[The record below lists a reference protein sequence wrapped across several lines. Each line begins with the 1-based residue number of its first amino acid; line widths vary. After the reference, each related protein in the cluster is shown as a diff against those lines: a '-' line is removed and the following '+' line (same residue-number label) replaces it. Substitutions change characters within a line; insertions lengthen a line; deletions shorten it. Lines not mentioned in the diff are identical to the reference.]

1 MPALMGHPVIR
12 NLRKHAMQEEEEAG
26 EMDGNAVFYPYKYTR
41 NLKGQKEAHSS
52 FLSPEQ
58 ILGLAGNFKLYF
70 QMLEISKRSKGWKKS
85 R

>member
-12 NLRKHAMQEEEEAG
+12 NLRKHAMQKEEEAG
-26 EMDGNAVFYPYKYTR
+26 EMDGNAVFNPYKYTR

-58 ILGLAGNFKLYF
+58 ILGLAGNFKLDF
-70 QMLEISKRSKGWKKS
+70 QMLEISKRSKRSKKS